1 MNSTRTHISSGAVD
15 CPESR
20 WSTARTINSHAA
32 KLYSEWALLVQ
43 DLEYVLK
50 RAQLWKELVNTESEG
65 DTAAQV
71 SVSVFRDAVISFVSC
86 FDRQQPVYLDPAVAF
101 GQLNGVAKYFAWLVN
116 MRNTWVAHRRGPH
129 RQCVAVIVIEEKT
142 GEFHGLGHLAHLY
155 FGPKPDA
162 ANDLIKVIETA
173 LNFSRGEQKKHESN
187 LQNEVARMNP
197 LERINLPL
205 AHTVIPGSSDI
216 RMGRQKFQN
225 IKRTAE
231 RKRRP

>member
-1 MNSTRTHISSGAVD
+1 MSTPTHVGSGAVD
-15 CPESR
+15 GPESR
-20 WSTARTINSHAA
+20 WSNARTINSHAA
-32 KLYSEWALLVQ
+32 KLYSEWTLLVR

-50 RAQLWKELVNTESEG
+50 RALLWKKLVTAKSEG
-65 DTAAQV
+65 DTGTQV

-101 GQLNGVAKYFAWLVN
+101 GKLGGASEYFSWLED

-129 RQCVAVIVIEEKT
+129 RQCVAAIVIDEKT
-142 GEFHGLGHLAHLY
+142 GEFRGLGHLAHLY

-162 ANDLIKVIETA
+162 ADDLIKVIERA
-173 LNFSRGEQKKHESN
+173 LDFSRGEQKKHENN

-197 LERINLPL
+197 LERVNLPL

-216 RMGRQKFQN
+216 RMGRRKFQN

-231 RKRRP
+231 RQRRL